1 MNTNSSFARR
11 HIGPGPEDTSRL
23 LDTVGVASLDS
34 LIRETIPE
42 SIRLRTPLRLPPAL
56 SEHDLIEELR
66 RMAGRNR
73 LFKTYIG
80 MGYYGTLTP
89 AVIQRNVLENP
100 AWYTSYTPYQAEI
113 SQGRLE
119 ALLNYQTMVVDLT
132 AMDMANASLLDEGTA
147 AAEAM
152 HMFHTPGE
160 AGRNR
165 FFVSHECL
173 PQTIDVLRT
182 RASSLGIELVLGDFQ
197 TAPLDRSFFGALL
210 QYPTCDGTVH
220 TYGPFCDR
228 AHAAGVSVAVAADPM
243 SLALLE
249 PPGAWGA
256 DAVVGSTQRFGIP
269 MGYGGPHAA
278 FFAVRDAF
286 KRKLPGRLIGVTIDA
301 RGQRALRMTLQT
313 REQHIRREKA
323 TSNICTSQVL
333 LANMAGLYAVYHGPD
348 GIRRIATTIH
358 ERTAALNAALQS
370 LGYAQRNPS
379 FFDTLRIECD
389 ESTVRNLRTL
399 ALQERINLRY
409 IDTVSVGVSIDE
421 TTSVQDVEHLAGLFA
436 HARNQKPPSSVSAP
450 THGSAIPSALARTRP
465 FLQHP
470 VFNRHHSETDM
481 LRYIKSLEL
490 KDFSLANGMIPL
502 GSCTMKL
509 NAATEMFPIT
519 WPEFASL
526 HPFVPREQAE
536 GYAQLFSELESYLNE
551 ITGFAATSLQPN
563 AGAQGEYTGLMVIRE
578 YLKRNGRSRRNVAL
592 IPSSAHGTNPASA
605 AMAGMQVVVVRC
617 DEEGNIDVQDLKE
630 KAQQHRETLAC
641 LMVTYPSTHG
651 VFEESIREIC
661 RIVHDHGGQV
671 YMDGA
676 NMNAQVGLT
685 NPAII
690 GADVCHIN
698 LHKTFCIP
706 HGGGGPGMGPICVA
720 RHLAPFLPKHPV
732 VPVGG
737 EQGITAVA
745 AAPWGSA
752 DILLISYAY
761 IRLMGPDGLAD
772 ATRYAILNANYIKE
786 RLNGHYRPLYV
797 GKNGRVGHE
806 MILDTRPFKASAGI
820 DVTDIAKRLMDYGFH
835 APTVSF
841 PVPGTLMVEPTESEP
856 LEELDRFCDAM
867 ISIRKE
873 IEEIEQGLADRED
886 NVLKHAPHTSEE
898 VIADGWNHAYAREKA
913 AYPVP
918 GLRRN
923 KFWPSVGR
931 VNDAYGDR
939 NVMCTCP
946 PVEEYASTE
955 SPGS

>member
-11 HIGPGPEDTSRL
+11 HIGPGPEDTSHL

-66 RMAGRNR
+66 RMARRNK

-132 AMDMANASLLDEGTA
+132 AMDIANASLLDEGTA
-147 AAEAM
+147 TAEAM
-152 HMFHTPGE
+152 HMFYTPGE

-182 RASSLGIELVLGDFQ
+182 RASSLGIELLVGNFQ

-228 AHAAGVSVAVAADPM
+228 AHAAGVSIAVAADLM

-278 FFAVRDAF
+278 FFAVRDSF

-358 ERTAALNAALQS
+358 ERTAALNEALQS
-370 LGYAQRNPS
+370 LGYVQRNSS

-389 ESTVRNLRTL
+389 EFTVRNLRTL
-399 ALQERINLRY
+399 ALQEQINLRY
-409 IDTVSVGVSIDE
+409 IDPKSVGISLDE
-421 TTSVQDVEHLAGLFA
+421 TTTVQDVERLAGLFA
-436 HARNQKPPSSVSAP
+436 RAKNLKAPSIAPPP
-450 THGSAIPSALARTRP
+450 HGSDFPAAHARTRP
-465 FLQHP
+465 YLQHP
-470 VFNRHHSETDM
+470 VFNRYHSETDM

-509 NAATEMFPIT
+509 NAAVEMFPIT

-578 YLKRNGRSRRNVAL
+578 YLRRIGQSGRHVAL

-605 AMAGMQVVVVRC
+605 VMAGMQVVVVRC
-617 DEEGNIDVQDLKE
+617 DDEGNIDVQDLKE

-685 NPAII
+685 NPASI

-720 RHLAPFLPKHPV
+720 KHLAPYLPKHPV

-752 DILLISYAY
+752 DILLIAYAY

-806 MILDTRPFKASAGI
+806 MILDTRPFKASAGV

-856 LEELDRFCDAM
+856 LQELDRFCDAM

-898 VIADGWNHAYAREKA
+898 VVADGWNHAYAREKA

-931 VNDAYGDR
+931 VNDTYGDR
-939 NVMCTCP
+939 NVLCTCP

-955 SPGS
+955 PPGS